1 MTWRVATY
9 PSRFFR
15 TLWSLRALSLAQRT
29 AAARSTA
36 AASSAVTTSTITA
49 ITTVQRHYPRSP
61 KVSLPAR
68 ATIRATIHGHVH
80 L

>member
-36 AASSAVTTSTITA
+36 PSASAALTTA
-49 ITTVQRHYPRSP
+49 
-61 KVSLPAR
+61 AR
-68 ATIRATIHGHVH
+68 ASGGLNVSRSLDSHAIAPTLGYSILVQSKT
-80 L
+80 